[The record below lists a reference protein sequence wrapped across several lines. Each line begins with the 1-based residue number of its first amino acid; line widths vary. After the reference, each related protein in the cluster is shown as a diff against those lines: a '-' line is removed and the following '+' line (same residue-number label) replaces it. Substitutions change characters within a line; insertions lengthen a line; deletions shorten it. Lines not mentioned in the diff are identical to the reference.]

1 MTRYS
6 ILLIDDDP
14 DIRAILQDNLE
25 LDGYAVLT
33 APNGKIGLNLFER
46 EMVDLVILDLMLP
59 DMDGI
64 QACRA
69 IRSQSTVS
77 IIMLTAKDGV
87 SDKVLG
93 LEHGADDYIVKPFD
107 YLELAARINARLR
120 RSKQIYGHDGVRQC
134 GPLRMV
140 PGTHEVEINGRRI
153 QLTPKESEVLRLL
166 MRFAGEPLNREEIR
180 KEVWPKADLYRWS
193 RTIDVHIQHL
203 RAKLG
208 SQADCPELIR
218 TVPGV
223 GYVLALPGPE

>member
-1 MTRYS
+1 MTRYT
-6 ILLIDDDP
+6 ILIIDDDP

-25 LDGYAVLT
+25 LDGYTVLT
-33 APNGKIGLNLFER
+33 APNGKTGMTLFQR

-64 QACRA
+64 QVCRA

-120 RSKQIYGHDGVRQC
+120 RSKQIYGHDSTRQC
-134 GPLRMV
+134 GPLRMM
-140 PGTHEVEINGRRI
+140 PGTHDVEFNGRRI
-153 QLTPKESEVLRLL
+153 RLTPKEFDLL
-166 MRFAGEPLNREEIR
+166 QLLVRFAGQPLNREEIR
-180 KEVWPKADLYRWS
+180 KEIWPQANLYRWS

-208 SQADCPELIR
+208 STSDCPDPIR
-218 TVPGV
+218 TVPGM
-223 GYVLALPGPE
+223 GYMLTLAGPK